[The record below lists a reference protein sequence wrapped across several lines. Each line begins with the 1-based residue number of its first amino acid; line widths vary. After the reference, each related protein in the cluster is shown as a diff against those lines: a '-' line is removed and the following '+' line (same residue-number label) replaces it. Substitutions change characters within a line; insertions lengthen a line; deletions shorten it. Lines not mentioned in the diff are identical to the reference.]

1 MGLLFIEVKE
11 HGRKAREIKLIKQGK
26 TFSPCFIFKPVKL
39 KIRVFKYIA
48 ILSNKNTKRAKIKKY
63 TGRKGKCCILSL
75 LQMR

>member
-39 KIRVFKYIA
+39 KIRDFKYLA
-48 ILSNKNTKRAKIKKY
+48 
-63 TGRKGKCCILSL
+63 
-75 LQMR
+75 